1 MIFPLVTILASRL
14 LGIWDR
20 PPKGTKCLRLWPAW
34 DLGNPNPPKW
44 DHPNKTQQQTETTF
58 TPFCLRG
65 CLSPKQTG
73 WSRAL
78 FGVDA
83 LLNALNCRGFQA
95 LDFCIDQVKHDQT
108 PYQESN
114 PQHKEELKHPHG
126 THTHEEN
133 KGCTQLGPKAQD
145 KPIQEKSKS
154 SSSSRQPQDQV
165 PRTCNKHTTCYDP
178 QLQGRLIWQCH
189 LPLTHW
195 QLHHWIIFIP

>member
-1 MIFPLVTILASRL
+1 MKYFGML
-14 LGIWDR
+14 
-20 PPKGTKCLRLWPAW
+20 
-34 DLGNPNPPKW
+34 
-44 DHPNKTQQQTETTF
+44 TQMKLQV

-73 WSRAL
+73 WSRTL

-145 KPIQEKSKS
+145 KPKFKFKTTPRPSSKNM
-154 SSSSRQPQDQV
+154 QQ
-165 PRTCNKHTTCYDP
+165 
-178 QLQGRLIWQCH
+178 
-189 LPLTHW
+189 THNM
-195 QLHHWIIFIP
+195 L